1 MLKGLPGSGKT
12 THAKELV
19 KQGFKRIN
27 NDDLRDMIDGG
38 KFSHKNELIIS
49 EIREAMV
56 GIFMEH
62 GCDIVVDNC
71 NFNPIHKIDMCLQ
84 AELHNDTNK
93 TKYEVEEK
101 LIDIPL
107 EECIRRDS
115 LRDRKVGEKVI
126 KDMYERYLK

>member
-1 MLKGLPGSGKT
+1 MPKSLMLKGLPGSGKT

-27 NDDLRDMIDGG
+27 NDDLRDMID
-38 KFSHKNELIIS
+38 